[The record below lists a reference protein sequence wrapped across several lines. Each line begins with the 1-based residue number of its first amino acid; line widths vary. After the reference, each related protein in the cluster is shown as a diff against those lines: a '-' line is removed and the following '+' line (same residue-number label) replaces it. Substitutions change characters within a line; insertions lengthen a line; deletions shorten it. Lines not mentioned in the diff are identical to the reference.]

1 LRAFVRALRPEL
13 LLVISR
19 ASTGV
24 LSLKSCVAGVLG
36 KATATV
42 VVVVASTVHR
52 LYHKPSRF
60 LSPVVEE
67 DGGGVVVMNWWSGGT
82 VKGFTAQ
89 QVM

>member
-1 LRAFVRALRPEL
+1 V
-13 LLVISR
+13 VISR
-19 ASTGV
+19 FYRV

-67 DGGGVVVMNWWSGGT
+67 DGGGVVMNWWSGGT
-82 VKGFTAQ
+82 VKEFTAQ